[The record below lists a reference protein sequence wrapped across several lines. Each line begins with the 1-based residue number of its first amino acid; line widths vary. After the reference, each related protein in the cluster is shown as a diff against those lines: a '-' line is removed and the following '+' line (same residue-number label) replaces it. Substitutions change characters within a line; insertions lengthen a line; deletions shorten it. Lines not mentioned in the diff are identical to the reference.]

1 MQQWIEWAKKIKAIA
16 QTGQAYSTGPYDL
29 ERYKQLETIAHE
41 MFAQM
46 AAAPIGQVADFFV
59 PDRGYATPKV
69 DLRAGVFDGD
79 RVLLVR
85 ERSDNRWSLPGGW
98 ADVGESPSEGIVREV
113 REESG
118 FEVTDPQ
125 LVAVIDRSLHAY
137 LPRRPDHV
145 YKLFFQCRRIGGAV
159 RPNLEISEID
169 YFPVDA
175 LPELSVDRVLAADI
189 ERLHAWHRGEVRPVH
204 VD

>member
-1 MQQWIEWAKKIKAIA
+1 MQQWIEWAKRLKAIA
-16 QTGQAYSTGPYDL
+16 QTGLTYSTGPYDI
-29 ERYKQLETIAHE
+29 ERYRQLDDIAHQ
-41 MFAQM
+41 MFAEM
-46 AAAPIGQVADFFV
+46 AGAPIGQVANFFV
-59 PDRGYATPKV
+59 PERGYATPKV

-98 ADVGESPSEGIVREV
+98 ADVGESPRDGIVREV

-118 FEVTDPQ
+118 FEVTAPE
-125 LVAVIDRSLHAY
+125 LVAVIDRSLHDY

-145 YKLFFQCRRIGGAV
+145 YKLFFLCQRTGGRATE
-159 RPNLEISEID
+159 NLEISEID
-169 YFPVDA
+169 FFPVDA
-175 LPELSVDRVLAADI
+175 LPELSVDRVLAQDI
-189 ERLHAWHRGEVRPVH
+189 HRLHAWQRGETRAVH